1 MTVDVLTRQE
11 IAEYRSTARKRKE
24 EGRIRQEQRRE
35 RAIYVAKLSAKIL
48 KEQFAVTRV
57 ILFGS
62 LARGDLF
69 HAHSDVD
76 LLVSGLEERALYRAV
91 GVLLS
96 LDPEI
101 QIDIVRFEDAS
112 ELLRATI
119 EQEGVSLL

>member
-1 MTVDVLTRQE
+1 MAVDVLTRQE

-24 EGRIRQEQRRE
+24 EDRIRQEQRRE
-35 RAIYVAKLSAKIL
+35 RAIHVAKLSAKIL

-101 QIDIVRFEDAS
+101 QIDVVRFEDAS
-112 ELLRATI
+112 ELLRTTI

>member
-1 MTVDVLTRQE
+1 MTVDALTRQE
-11 IAEYRSTARKRKE
+11 IAEYRNTARKRKE
-24 EGRIRQEQRRE
+24 EDIIRQEQRRE
-35 RAIYVAKLSAKIL
+35 RAIQVAKLSAKIL
-48 KEQFAVTRV
+48 KEQFAVTQV

-91 GVLLS
+91 GVLLR

-101 QIDIVRFEDAS
+101 QIDVVRFEDAS
-112 ELLRATI
+112 EVLRTTV